1 VRPRYY
7 QLSHQRRGF
16 AWSREHREGFL
27 PSRSRHGIGGW
38 IVLAGLEWIVGL
50 EGVGSYVRI
59 GKGRVSSS
67 RSLLDTRP
75 SLSLSLSLY
84 SFLTLARS
92 PRFAL
97 TP

>member
-1 VRPRYY
+1 
-7 QLSHQRRGF
+7 
-16 AWSREHREGFL
+16 
-27 PSRSRHGIGGW
+27 
-38 IVLAGLEWIVGL
+38 VLAGLEWIVGL